1 VLFVLEVSTR
11 RVHILGVTANPTGEP
26 VAQQARTL
34 LMDLADLWVPVISV
48 TSCDL
53 RILMDQP
60 TESISSHDASSR

>member
-48 TSCDL
+48 TSGDL

-60 TESISSHDASSR
+60 TESISS

>member
-1 VLFVLEVSTR
+1 VLEVSTR

-48 TSCDL
+48 TSGDL